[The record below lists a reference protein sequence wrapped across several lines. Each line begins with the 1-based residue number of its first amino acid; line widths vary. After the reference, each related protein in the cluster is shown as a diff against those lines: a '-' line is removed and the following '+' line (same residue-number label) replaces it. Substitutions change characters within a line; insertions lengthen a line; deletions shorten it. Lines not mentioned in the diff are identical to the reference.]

1 MYKKK
6 FLIFFLLFSIFC
18 FSQSKDNSDKEIND
32 IISKSGGHL
41 RNLECD
47 KSLALAKKALDKA
60 YKINNT
66 EQIARSYNIIG
77 LNLEEFNDYQKAIFF
92 FNKGLEYAYQ
102 TNSDFIKYSLHTNI
116 ARTYC
121 FHKINFKK
129 GIYHY
134 KMGLSYAK
142 LLQDDYEI
150 MYANLNITTAY
161 FAINDYN
168 SGLPYLNATKIA
180 VNNSDELEA
189 QITYNSLLGAYFT
202 NKNKFIDAE
211 NAYKKAV
218 LLCGK
223 NKQEFLVG
231 NAVEVYD
238 DISRMYLK
246 KGDVKKAYF
255 YLEKH
260 TELNQKLQEEKRAI
274 EDNKSGLNAILN
286 EYKRQIGQNELE
298 KVLQKNKLEQA
309 RQLGILFII
318 IFLVLLLLVIVF
330 YNSYLYKKKSN
341 IKLVIAYRK
350 LNKLNKQLT
359 EVSNLKT
366 QFISTVSHELRTP
379 LYGVVGIADILV
391 DVHPELTNSIYIDS
405 LKFSANYLLSLIN
418 DILKINKIEN
428 KNIKLEHIK
437 FNIFDKMDSILS
449 TLKFVFNRKQNEII
463 VNIDSEIPKYIIG
476 DNIRLSQIIINLLSN
491 SLKFTSNG
499 KVFLTLKL
507 VKKTENSV
515 FIEFEVKDT
524 GIGILP
530 EDQTNIFETF
540 VQLNRNDENHQG
552 SGLGLSIV
560 QKLIE
565 LFNSEIHLQSEFGKG
580 TTINF
585 TIEFETV
592 PTDDSDFINTDDL
605 LENRSLK
612 VLIVEDNKINQLIT
626 KKILEKNN
634 FDCQVVGTGFDALET
649 LKATTFDVIL
659 MDINMP
665 GMDGFETT
673 MNIRKSGI
681 TIPIIALTA
690 FSKHEVEEKALNSG
704 INAIVIK
711 PYQPEELYGVIKSL
725 INNIKNAD

>member
-1 MYKKK
+1 MLKKK
-6 FLIFFLLFSIFC
+6 SLIFFLLFSIFS
-18 FSQSKDNSDKEIND
+18 FSQSKDNSVKEIND

-47 KSLALAKKALDKA
+47 KSLALARKALDKA
-60 YKINNT
+60 YKINNS

-150 MYANLNITTAY
+150 MYANLNIATAY
-161 FAINDYN
+161 FAINDYKN
-168 SGLPYLNATKIA
+168 GLPYLNAAKIA

-189 QITYNSLLGAYFT
+189 QITYNSLLGSYFT
-202 NKNKFIDAE
+202 NKNKFVEAE
-211 NAYKKAV
+211 NAYKKTL

-223 NKQEFLVG
+223 NEQEFLEG
-231 NAVEVYD
+231 NAIEVYD

-246 KGDVKKAYF
+246 KGNIKKAYY
-255 YLEKH
+255 YLEKY
-260 TELNQKLQEEKRAI
+260 TELNQKLQEKKLAI
-274 EDNKSGLNAILN
+274 EEKKSGITSVLD

-298 KVLQKNKLEQA
+298 KLIQTNKLNQA
-309 RQLGILFII
+309 KQVGVLFVI
-318 IFLVLLLLVIVF
+318 IFLVLVLLMIVF
-330 YNSYLYKKKSN
+330 NNSYQYKKKTN
-341 IKLVIAYRK
+341 EKLIIAYRK
-350 LNKLNKQLT
+350 LNKVNKKLT
-359 EVSNLKT
+359 EVSKLKT

-379 LYGVVGIADILV
+379 LYGVVGITDILV
-391 DVHPELTNSIYIDS
+391 DEHPELSNSTYIDS
-405 LKFSANYLLSLIN
+405 LKFSANYLLSLVN
-418 DILKINKIEN
+418 DILQINKIEN
-428 KNIKLEHIK
+428 KNIILEQLK
-437 FNIFDKMDSILS
+437 FNIIDEIESILS
-449 TLKFVFNRKQNEII
+449 TLRFIFDTKKNEII
-463 VNIDSEIPKYIIG
+463 FDIDIEVPKYIVG
-476 DNIRLSQIIINLLSN
+476 DKVRISQILINLLSN
-491 SLKFTSNG
+491 SLKFTTNG

-515 FIEFEVKDT
+515 FIGFEIKDT

-530 EDQTNIFETF
+530 EEQTKIFETF

-552 SGLGLSIV
+552 SGLGLTIV

-565 LFNSEIHLQSEFGKG
+565 LFDSEIHLESEFGKG

-592 PTDDSDFINTDDL
+592 PADDSDLIIFDNL

-626 KKILEKNN
+626 KKILEKNY
-634 FDCQVVGTGFDALET
+634 FECQVVGTGFDALEI

-673 MNIRKSGI
+673 INIRKSGI

-690 FSKHEVEEKALNSG
+690 FSKHEVEEKAFHSG

-711 PYQPEELYGVIKSL
+711 PYKTDELLGVIKNL

>member
-1 MYKKK
+1 MLKKNS
-6 FLIFFLLFSIFC
+6 LIFFLLFSIFC
-18 FSQSKDNSDKEIND
+18 FSQSSDSVVKEIND

-47 KSLALAKKALDKA
+47 KSLALARKALDKA
-60 YKINNT
+60 YKINNS

-92 FNKGLEYAYQ
+92 FTKGLEYAYQ
-102 TNSDFIKYSLHTNI
+102 TKSDFIKYSLHTNI

-134 KMGLSYAK
+134 KKGLSFAK

-150 MYANLNITTAY
+150 MYANLNIATAY
-161 FAINDYN
+161 FAIDDYN
-168 SGLPYLNATKIA
+168 NGLPYLKAAKIA

-202 NKNKFIDAE
+202 DKNKFVEAE
-211 NAYKKAV
+211 NAYKKAL

-223 NKQEFLVG
+223 NEQEFLEG
-231 NAVEVYD
+231 NAIEVYD

-246 KGDVKKAYF
+246 KGDDKKAYF
-255 YLEKH
+255 YLEKY
-260 TELNQKLQEEKRAI
+260 TELNLKLQEEKHAI
-274 EDNKSGLNAILN
+274 DDIKTGMTSVLD

-298 KVLQKNKLEQA
+298 KLIQSNKLKQV
-309 RQLGILFII
+309 RQIGVLFII
-318 IFLVLLLLVIVF
+318 ILLILFLLFLEF
-330 YNSYLYKKKSN
+330 YSNYKFKKKSN
-341 IKLVIAYRK
+341 EKLIIAYRK
-350 LNKLNKQLT
+350 LNKVNKKLT

-379 LYGVVGIADILV
+379 LYGVVGITGILV
-391 DVHPELTNSIYIDS
+391 DEHPELTNSTYIES
-405 LKFSANYLLSLIN
+405 LKFSANYLLSLVN
-418 DILKINKIEN
+418 DILQINKIEN
-428 KNIKLEHIK
+428 KNIILEQLK
-437 FNIFDKMDSILS
+437 FNIIDEIDSILS
-449 TLKFVFNRKQNEII
+449 TLRFIFDRKNNELIF
-463 VNIDSEIPKYIIG
+463 NIDSEIPKFILA
-476 DNIRLSQIIINLLSN
+476 DKVRLSQILINLLSN

-499 KVFLTLKL
+499 KVYLTLKL
-507 VKKTENSV
+507 VEKTENSV
-515 FIEFEVKDT
+515 IIGFEVKDT

-530 EDQTNIFETF
+530 EEQKNIFETF
-540 VQLNRNDENHQG
+540 VQLNRNDEKHQG

-565 LFNSEIHLQSEFGKG
+565 LFDSEIHLQSEVGKG

-592 PTDDSDFINTDDL
+592 TTDDTDFINADNL
-605 LENRSLK
+605 LENRFLK
-612 VLIVEDNKINQLIT
+612 ILIVEDNKINQLIT

-634 FDCQVVGTGFDALET
+634 FECQVVGTGFDALEI

-673 MNIRKSGI
+673 VNIRNIGI

-690 FSKHEVEEKALNSG
+690 FSKHEVEKRALNSG

-711 PYQPEELYGVIKSL
+711 PFQTDELLGVIKNL